1 MVNEPKANI
10 IQNPCSLSLLC
21 TCLVV
26 WFTRSS
32 TCSFVCSYAKLVRW
46 DTNALLLRQPKAT
59 HFIVFVFSH
68 LKSVPDTSFKL
79 YTERTTFDYFY
90 QRSVR
95 LFNTRKGSKNRRN
108 TFTEYSNNFC
118 SLNFEERICDKS
130 YACLFSVLLC
140 LLSVTRLFACS
151 LVLTFSFAR
160 LFSLLKDLGRV
171 SGFPKLSSLHEN
183 EVFNQSR

>member
-59 HFIVFVFSH
+59 HFIVVVFSH
-68 LKSVPDTSFKL
+68 LKGLAENAGYPIWGPNWGMYLGTLTKCRPWYYVVHGWVLRIAALQNTLRMQSSFILIIFARAIKIPVETSI
-79 YTERTTFDYFY
+79 
-90 QRSVR
+90 S
-95 LFNTRKGSKNRRN
+95 SCN
-108 TFTEYSNNFC
+108 TF
-118 SLNFEERICDKS
+118 SLNIISIKMSCHQ
-130 YACLFSVLLC
+130 LFQD
-140 LLSVTRLFACS
+140 F
-151 LVLTFSFAR
+151 
-160 LFSLLKDLGRV
+160 
-171 SGFPKLSSLHEN
+171 
-183 EVFNQSR
+183 

>member
-1 MVNEPKANI
+1 MSTFN
-10 IQNPCSLSLLC
+10 SLC

-68 LKSVPDTSFKL
+68 SKSVPDILPST

-90 QRSVR
+90 QRRTEEIPLQNIPTISVA
-95 LFNTRKGSKNRRN
+95 LILKNEFVIRVMLV
-108 TFTEYSNNFC
+108 S
-118 SLNFEERICDKS
+118 
-130 YACLFSVLLC
+130 SVLFCCVCC
-140 LLSVTRLFACS
+140 LSLACS
-151 LVLTFSFAR
+151 PAR
-160 LFSLLKDLGRV
+160 LS
-171 SGFPKLSSLHEN
+171 
-183 EVFNQSR
+183 